1 MPLDGIFSWR
11 SHKAANVLSAGP
23 CTLKSSRE
31 GRNTT
36 NIVQRRPK
44 ILHILFAQG
53 WLISE
58 HFSQNICIFEK
69 KTVLLQPETLKTCIV
84 NHI

>member
-1 MPLDGIFSWR
+1 MPLDCIFSWR

-23 CTLKSSRE
+23 CALKSSRE

-36 NIVQRRPK
+36 N
-44 ILHILFAQG
+44 ILFAQG

-69 KTVLLQPETLKTCIV
+69 KALLLQPETSKTCIEKHMQYLEKV
-84 NHI
+84 Y

>member
-1 MPLDGIFSWR
+1 MPLDCIFSWR

-23 CTLKSSRE
+23 CALKSSRE
-31 GRNTT
+31 GR
-36 NIVQRRPK
+36 RYYKHLLSAR
-44 ILHILFAQG
+44 G

-69 KTVLLQPETLKTCIV
+69 KALLLQPKTSKTCIEK
-84 NHI
+84 HIQYLENVY